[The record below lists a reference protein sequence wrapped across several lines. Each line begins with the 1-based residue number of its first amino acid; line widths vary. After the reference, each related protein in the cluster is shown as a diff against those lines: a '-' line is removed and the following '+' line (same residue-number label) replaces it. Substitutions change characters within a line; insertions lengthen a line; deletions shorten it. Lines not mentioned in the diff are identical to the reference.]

1 MAHPY
6 ARTRNNENPRTSD
19 MTPMQFAAAFAD
31 PATLEVFIDRGH
43 CINGRLEDFEYH
55 GDIGESTDTILTAI
69 DFNNVRNT
77 LHLIERGAD
86 YTLSVSFKVCNIEQQ
101 GGMPMEFDVMGC
113 CAWSNSV
120 QTLAALI
127 DAGYVEANGIDSMVC
142 PGLGVFK
149 DFMTI
154 PPIIAAAMFGSVGCV
169 YALARRGA
177 NMGAQINI
185 DDLSMYSRSSL
196 CALEIAAHN
205 DDTAMMMAL
214 VECGAKG
221 MEEALDIASL
231 RRSDSSVNMLLALGA
246 NIQDTLRYHIRM
258 NDMDSFRY
266 IAKMGST
273 YDNHIEVVVDTV
285 LGHTLTLADDRMLQR
300 KRRAE
305 VESTLQASRDY
316 NIVTQE
322 RVQDAYQRL
331 AVEKASKISL
341 QTQLQAAQN
350 ELQGAKLELES
361 EIGRAQVL
369 ATRECGTRQEL
380 GDTKEQLEMVER
392 KHAVL
397 QKTNTKQAK
406 TQAFLKKENARLTV
420 SLKAVEEPVP
430 LQHPEC
436 VICLDEVTRDM
447 AVGVLPCMHV
457 FCVRCLEG
465 MSDAPYILKRDACCP
480 FKCDLPELGLMRRW
494 QKIHFA

>member
-1 MAHPY
+1 
-6 ARTRNNENPRTSD
+6 

-43 CINGRLEDFEYH
+43 CINGRFEDFEYH
-55 GDIGESTDTILTAI
+55 GDIGESTKTILAAI

-86 YTLSVSFKVCNIEQQ
+86 YTLSVSFEVCNTEQH
-101 GGMPMEFDVMGC
+101 GGFPMEFDVIGC
-113 CAWSNSV
+113 CARSNSA

-127 DAGYVEANGIDSMVC
+127 DAGYVEGNTDLMVFR
-142 PGLGVFK
+142 GFEIAK
-149 DFMTI
+149 DVMTI
-154 PPIIAAAMFGSVGCV
+154 PPLIAAAMVGSVGCV

-177 NMGAQINI
+177 NMGAHIELRN
-185 DDLSMYSRSSL
+185 LSMYSRSSL

-221 MEEALDIASL
+221 IEEALDIATL
-231 RRSDSSVNMLLALGA
+231 RRNDSSVNMLLALGA

-273 YDNHIEVVVDTV
+273 YDNHIEVVMDTV
-285 LGHTLTLADDRMLQR
+285 LGHTVTLADDRMLQR
-300 KRRAE
+300 KKRAE

-316 NIVTQE
+316 NVVTQE

-331 AVEKASKISL
+331 AVEKASNISL
-341 QTQLQAAQN
+341 QTQLQTAQN

-369 ATRECGTRQEL
+369 ATREYDTRQEL
-380 GDTKEQLEMVER
+380 VDTKKQLEMAER

-406 TQAFLKKENARLTV
+406 TKAFLEKENARLTV
-420 SLKAVEEPVP
+420 SLKAADEPIP